1 MLKYYNFDIVFAE
14 IPDEVTLAINITN
27 CPNRCVGCHSPH
39 LQEDI
44 GIILD
49 ENELS
54 KLIQEYNYDI
64 TCVCFMGG
72 DREPNAVDKLATF
85 TKKNFSN
92 IKTAWYS
99 GKPRL
104 SETINL
110 NNFDYIKLGPFQ
122 AENGPLNKP
131 TTNQKLFSISEN
143 GNMTD
148 ITNKF
153 WRKNL

>member
-44 GIILD
+44 GMPLD

-54 KLIQEYNYDI
+54 KLVQKYNYDI

-85 TKKNFSN
+85 IKKNFSN

-99 GKPRL
+99 GKPQL

-148 ITNKF
+148 ITNRF
-153 WRKNL
+153 WRIKL